1 MEEKS
6 LEEVMSDLSVSS
18 VQTGPDA
25 EEIKVAH
32 ENFIIDPISAIGQSP
47 VEEQKLTLEGWAHQ
61 KNVRLLDTKYYED
74 KNLYTYKEYLDIVP
88 CNMEVSAIVSNED
101 VKQEVADM
109 VEEQHSDFYNQ
120 HIEEDM
126 SSLEKQYVN
135 MERSAAIIDAK
146 IIKFKQDNA
155 EIFNKLAELEKQKED
170 ALANKDDYRE
180 VIARKLAIIGEKK
193 WKGMEVEFTYYAPSF
208 KESFNKK
215 RFEKEQPNMY
225 AKYLDK
231 TPVKEYIKQ
240 KLSLLPILPED
251 LKEDK

>member
-6 LEEVMSDLSVSS
+6 LEEVMSDLSVTTAS
-18 VQTGPDA
+18 TGPDT
-25 EEIKVAH
+25 EEIKVAPVSFL
-32 ENFIIDPISAIGQSP
+32 EDPISAISQSP
-47 VEEQKLTLEGWAHQ
+47 VEEQKLTSE
-61 KNVRLLDTKYYED
+61 E
-74 KNLYTYKEYLDIVP
+74 
-88 CNMEVSAIVSNED
+88 

-109 VEEQHSDFYNQ
+109 VEEQHNDFYNQ

-146 IIKFKQDNA
+146 IIKLKQDNA
-155 EIFNKLAELEKQKED
+155 EIFNKLAELEKQKEE

-180 VIARKLAIIGEKK
+180 VIAHKLAIIGEKK

-240 KLSLLPILPED
+240 KLSLFPILPED
-251 LKEDK
+251 LEEDK

>member
-6 LEEVMSDLSVSS
+6 LEEVMSDLSVTTAS
-18 VQTGPDA
+18 TGPDT
-25 EEIKVAH
+25 EEIKVAPVSFL
-32 ENFIIDPISAIGQSP
+32 EDPISTISQSP
-47 VEEQKLTLEGWAHQ
+47 VEEQKLTSE
-61 KNVRLLDTKYYED
+61 E
-74 KNLYTYKEYLDIVP
+74 
-88 CNMEVSAIVSNED
+88 

-109 VEEQHSDFYNQ
+109 VEEQHNDFYNQ

-146 IIKFKQDNA
+146 IIKLKQDNA
-155 EIFNKLAELEKQKED
+155 EIFNKLAELEKQKEE

-180 VIARKLAIIGEKK
+180 VIAHKLAIIGEKK

-251 LKEDK
+251 LEEDK